1 MADQQQQQEEE
12 DDDSIFVYT
21 GGQAPYN
28 VRHVRVD
35 ESIDAIADEAFWNN
49 PYLEKIEMHNRVGR
63 VGYQAFRNCPALKG
77 IKLPGVE
84 VIEYGAFA
92 DCGLEYVEFG
102 DKLRTIEECAFYNC
116 TSIESVK
123 FASPLRVGKYA
134 FEDCEKLTEVELP
147 EEVKGVECGAFEF
160 CPSLERISMPLKDGI
175 FEDEAVY
182 CCEKLTTIN
191 IIGSIHKTI
200 NYLSLESWR
209 NEIHDEIDR
218 VNRVLPDA
226 DQKEKTHIIQQW
238 MKSVIGVVEYC
249 KNEHHNLI
257 HEAMIQLDLALW
269 KVNLDEMNG
278 CSLGEVGTTTTNT
291 VLSAR
296 TRQEQF
302 ITSRA
307 GIVIKNVLPFLEFP
321 NNCYKP

>member
-1 MADQQQQQEEE
+1 MADEQQEEE

-21 GGQAPYN
+21 GGQAPHN
-28 VRHVRVD
+28 VRRVRVD
-35 ESIDAIADEAFWNN
+35 ESTDAIADEAFWNN
-49 PYLEKIEMHNRVGR
+49 PYLENIEMHNRVGR
-63 VGYQAFRNCPALKG
+63 IGYQAFRYCPALKW

-102 DKLRTIEECAFYNC
+102 DKLRSIEECAFFNC
-116 TSIESVK
+116 TSIEKVQ

-160 CPSLERISMPLKDGI
+160 CPSLQRISMPLKDGI
-175 FEDEAVY
+175 FGDQAVY
-182 CCEKLTTIN
+182 GCEKLTTIN

-200 NYLSLESWR
+200 SYLSLESWR
-209 NEIHDEIDR
+209 NEIYAEIDR

-238 MKSVIGVVEYC
+238 MISVSSIVEYY
-249 KNEHHNLI
+249 KNEHCNLI
-257 HEAMIQLDLALW
+257 HEAMVQLDLALW
-269 KVNLDEMNG
+269 KVNLDEKNV
-278 CSLGEVGTTTTNT
+278 CSLSEVGTTTNT

-296 TRQEQF
+296 ARQEQF

-307 GIVIKNVLPFLEFP
+307 TIVIKNVLPFLELP
-321 NNCYKP
+321 